1 MEMNARLSADLY
13 VNNSSNSGTTYLL
26 LTLPLIYLTVLL
38 DTFVLRVCACARARA
53 RACVHVRGRLHM
65 SASVF
70 VFCVCT

>member
-38 DTFVLRVCACARARA
+38 DTFVCV
-53 RACVHVRGRLHM
+53 CVHVRVRVHLRSCM
-65 SASVF
+65 
-70 VFCVCT
+70 CVRVCI